1 MPTLVTPCPRRPVV
15 VRRATPADREAI
27 HALFAALHEFNAS
40 LEERFALA
48 DGWEHLLDE
57 RLDRER
63 VSARSVT
70 LLAWDGRRPVGL
82 AMAAEHVDSPLFR
95 ERRWTELTAL
105 YVAPAGRGGGA
116 AGRLLEAVRAW
127 ARQRGSG
134 ELRLYVT
141 TANER
146 ARRFYDAAGFRPL
159 QAIYSLDL
167 VPAAS
172 PVAVE
177 AA

>member
-1 MPTLVTPCPRRPVV
+1 MPTLVTPCPRRPIV

-27 HALFAALHEFNAS
+27 HALFAALHEFNAA

-48 DGWEHLLDE
+48 DGWERLLDE
-57 RLDRER
+57 QVDRER
-63 VSARSVT
+63 VLARSVT
-70 LLAWDGRRPVGL
+70 LLAWDGRCPVGL

-95 ERRWTELTAL
+95 DRRWTELTAL
-105 YVAPAGRGGGA
+105 YVTAAARGGGA
-116 AGRLLEAVRAW
+116 ADRLLEAAQDWAW
-127 ARQRGSG
+127 QQGSG

-141 TANER
+141 AANER
-146 ARRFYDAAGFRPL
+146 ARRFYAAAGFRPL

-167 VPAAS
+167 AAAAPS
-172 PVAVE
+172 EVVE